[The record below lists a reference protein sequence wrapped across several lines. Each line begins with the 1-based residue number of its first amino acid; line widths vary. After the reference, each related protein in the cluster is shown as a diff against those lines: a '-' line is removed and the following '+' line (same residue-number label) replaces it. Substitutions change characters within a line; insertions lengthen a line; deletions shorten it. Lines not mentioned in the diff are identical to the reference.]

1 MGKRTIGAMAAIC
14 LVLSGVSCSSS
25 VVIDNYTVSSDH
37 DIMQAFAGKGGDVYV
52 TVRSKD
58 PEVEGYSTLRIGESG
73 EPIWRFKSSTIPE
86 FQNGVFCSQYKDVV
100 ELFDSVTGKFLSKI
114 DGILIE
120 KEFDG
125 KSLLFQTKGK
135 NVKLIKTDLQGKV
148 LWEVGLGDVETRNMA
163 LVNGK
168 LSMNCIFSLGE
179 SHGIYGSF
187 MISDEMENVQP
198 NDIEETYSC
207 YGFAEDEKKV
217 HIIGTVDQIDFDTGK
232 VSKTY
237 PIYSDN
243 EFSVYIS
250 GNNLKEFIFV
260 DGNLTLLDMKTIE
273 VLWKMPIKQNFTL
286 KMDNNAAYLAIDSD
300 IDGFDTIQMFNMRG
314 GDLLWSYRLPMGSQV
329 STNVFTDYSIVEMH
343 VNPLPV
349 KVMAF
354 NNADGR
360 ILWEKPLSITS
371 SYRSSGS
378 NLMTSKLQKAEKDYL
393 VLSDFGSK
401 QEKILL
407 VDPRSGKEEFSFFL
421 PEKDKDIKNICVS
434 DGKVCVVYYNGA
446 VLYNL
451 KSGFKVAQ
459 VKYLEGTT
467 SAGVTNLFAE
477 FGPYVK
483 NGLIIIKSPDGLVA
497 YDMMTLRQLLDT
509 VGTGLRRYV
518 FGENSLILWSYGAVK
533 TASLAR

>member
-1 MGKRTIGAMAAIC
+1 MGKRTIGAMAVIC
-14 LVLSGVSCSSS
+14 LVLSGISCSSP

-86 FQNGVFCSQYKDVV
+86 LQNGVFCSQYKDVA
-100 ELFDSVTGKFLSKI
+100 ELFDPVTGKLLSKI

-125 KSLLFQTKGK
+125 KSLFFQTKDK

-148 LWEVGLGDVETRNMA
+148 LWEVGLGDVEISNIVLSDDKLVFNSINSGYSISMHSSDYLSEDSDNKEPKNTSYTFMKLDNSKHDLPTVVAVNM
-163 LVNGK
+163 LDYETGK
-168 LSMNCIFSLGE
+168 LTKKFPVQCREEIK
-179 SHGIYGSF
+179 IDYT
-187 MISDEMENVQP
+187 ENKKYELLDN
-198 NDIEETYSC
+198 ND
-207 YGFAEDEKKV
+207 
-217 HIIGTVDQIDFDTGK
+217 
-232 VSKTY
+232 KT
-237 PIYSDN
+237 I
-243 EFSVYIS
+243 
-250 GNNLKEFIFV
+250 
-260 DGNLTLLDMKTIE
+260 LLDMSSLEPLWEKESGNMDYYNTNNSATYMLSREYDDDGDE
-273 VLWKMPIKQNFTL
+273 VLMMYNLKTGEKLWKNKIIK
-286 KMDNNAAYLAIDSD
+286 
-300 IDGFDTIQMFNMRG
+300 
-314 GDLLWSYRLPMGSQV
+314 GSSGRV
-329 STNVFTDYSIVEMH
+329 GVFGDYSIVESH

-349 KVMAF
+349 KVVAF

-371 SYRSSGS
+371 SYRNTGS

-421 PEKDKDIKNICVS
+421 PKKDGNIKDICVS

-497 YDMMTLRQLLDT
+497 YDMMTLRQLLNT
-509 VGTGLRRYV
+509 VGTGLHRYV
-518 FGENSLILWSYGAVK
+518 FGNNSLILWSYGAVK